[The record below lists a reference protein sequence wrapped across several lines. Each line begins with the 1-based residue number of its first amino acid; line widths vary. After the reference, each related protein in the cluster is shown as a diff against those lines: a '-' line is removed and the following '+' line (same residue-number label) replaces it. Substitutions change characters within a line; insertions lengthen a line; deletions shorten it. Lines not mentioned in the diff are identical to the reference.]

1 MDHETRR
8 HRIRGGVRAIPHG
21 GMFDCLFVTL
31 YLMAVCLSVCLYLMA
46 VCLSVCT

>member
-21 GMFDCLFVTL
+21 GMFDCLFK
-31 YLMAVCLSVCLYLMA
+31 YLMAVYLSVCLYLMA